1 MEGAVETTQ
10 AYLRNTPILRT
21 EIRNAEGAGVEII
34 DFAPRY
40 RHLGRQYRPLAFVR
54 IVRLLA
60 GAPRIRIRLRPMANY
75 GERRLLHAPPA
86 PTTSA
91 TWARPVTLRLTT
103 DAPVSHIV
111 EERAF
116 RLEEPIG
123 MFLGP
128 DEGMDADVSTTTAR
142 MLRET
147 TDYWRG
153 WVRTLSVPLEW
164 QEAVI
169 RAAITLKLCA
179 YEETGAIVAA
189 LTTSLPEHAATAGAG
204 RNWDYRYCWLRD
216 AYYVVQALNRPG
228 RGRHAGELP
237 RLPAQP
243 GGPGQPRRDARR
255 APSGHSASCPA
266 WARAIAVNG
275 KAGHV
280 QPVYGVGLEPVLTEW
295 IAPHLPGY
303 RGIGPVRVGNQAHE
317 HLQHDVYGQIVLS
330 TVQAF
335 FDERLLRPANADDFR
350 ALEPIGERAFELHD
364 KPDASL
370 WEFRGREAVH
380 TYSSVMCWAACDR
393 LGNAAAKLGL
403 TDRAPTTGTP
413 ARPRCARPSRRG
425 PGTRPRA
432 ASPRPSRAT
441 SWTPACCSWWTC
453 GSCPPTTRGWQATM
467 AAVEHGLRRGP
478 YMLRYAMPDDFGLPQ
493 TAFNFCTFW
502 LIEALHLSGRT
513 GRGAQAVR
521 GDAGPPH
528 GRRACSP
535 RTSPSTAG
543 SWGELPADLPVVG
556 LINCAARARP
566 AWTSSCRTRRLNR
579 AGSGAAYGAAGCGNG
594 GWRWPRAIQAK
605 GARGRGEGPSCPARV
620 GASGCV
626 AALAPRRPR
635 PPSTSSAR
643 RPRPR
648 RGGTNRVAS
657 LWMARPAAA
666 RS

>member
-1 MEGAVETTQ
+1 MSQSLDLFPIGNCAASALIDRAGRYVWACAPRVDGDPFFSALLDGKDPGEPDACGLWSIEVDRATETTQ
-10 AYLRNTPILRT
+10 AYLRNTAILRT
-21 EIRNAEGAGVEII
+21 EIRNADGAAVEII
-34 DFAPRY
+34 DFSPRY

-54 IVRLLA
+54 IVRPIR
-60 GAPRIRIRLRPMANY
+60 GAPRIRIRLRPMMNY
-75 GERRLLHAPPA
+75 GERPCYQTAGSNHIRYVGAE
-86 PTTSA
+86 
-91 TWARPVTLRLTT
+91 VTLRLTT

-128 DEGMDADVSTTTAR
+128 DEGMDAEVATTTNR

-189 LTTSLPEHAATAGAG
+189 LTTSLPEHNAAAGDG

-216 AYYVVQALNRPG
+216 AYYVVQALNRLG
-228 RGRHAGELP
+228 AADMLENYLVYLRNLVDQASRGDMTHGTLDAQRELP
-237 RLPAQP
+237 GLEQ
-243 GGPGQPRRDARR
+243 
-255 APSGHSASCPA
+255 APTP
-266 WARAIAVNG
+266 NG
-275 KAGHV
+275 KAGHI

-295 IAPHLPGY
+295 IVPHLPGY

-335 FDERLLRPANADDFR
+335 FDERLLRPASTDDFR

-403 TDRAPTTGTP
+403 AERAEYWN
-413 ARPRCARPSRRG
+413 R
-425 PGTRPRA
+425 RA
-432 ASPRPSRAT
+432 AQVRETIERRAWNETEGRFAATFDGDELDASLLQLVDVRFVPPDDPRM
-441 SWTPACCSWWTC
+441 
-453 GSCPPTTRGWQATM
+453 QATM
-467 AAVEHGLRRGP
+467 GAVEHGLRRGP
-478 YMLRYAMPDDFGLPQ
+478 YMLRYAIPDDFGLPE

-513 GRGAQAVR
+513 DEARKLFEEMLERRTA
-521 GDAGPPH
+521 AGLLSEDITLD
-528 GRRACSP
+528 GKEL
-535 RTSPSTAG
+535 
-543 SWGELPADLPVVG
+543 WGNYPQTYSLVG
-556 LINCAARARP
+556 LINCAHLLSKSWQSIR
-566 AWTSSCRTRRLNR
+566 
-579 AGSGAAYGAAGCGNG
+579 
-594 GWRWPRAIQAK
+594 
-605 GARGRGEGPSCPARV
+605 
-620 GASGCV
+620 
-626 AALAPRRPR
+626 
-635 PPSTSSAR
+635 
-643 RPRPR
+643 
-648 RGGTNRVAS
+648 
-657 LWMARPAAA
+657 
-666 RS
+666 

>member
-1 MEGAVETTQ
+1 MSQTLDLFPIGNCAASALIDRAGRYIWACAPRVDGDPFFCALLGGSDPDAPEAQGIWSIEVEGAVETTQ

-21 EIRNAEGAGVEII
+21 EIRNAQGAGVEII
-34 DFAPRY
+34 DFSPRY

-54 IVRLLA
+54 IVRPIG
-60 GAPRIRIRLRPMANY
+60 GAPRIRIRLRPMTNY
-75 GERRLLHAPPA
+75 GERPCS
-86 PTTSA
+86 TTAGSNHIRYVGEA
-91 TWARPVTLRLTT
+91 VTLRLTT

-116 RLEEPIG
+116 RLEEPLG

-128 DEGMDADVSTTTAR
+128 DEGMDAEVSTTTAR

-189 LTTSLPEHAATAGAG
+189 LTTSLPEHPAAAGAG

-216 AYYVVQALNRPG
+216 AYYVVQALNRLG
-228 RGRHAGELP
+228 AADMLENYLVYLRNLVDLASRGEMSAKGAPEAQRELP
-237 RLPAQP
+237 GLEH
-243 GGPGQPRRDARR
+243 GH
-255 APSGHSASCPA
+255 AP
-266 WARAIAVNG
+266 NG

-335 FDERLLRPANADDFR
+335 FDERLLRPASADDFR

-403 TDRAPTTGTP
+403 SERADFWN
-413 ARPRCARPSRRG
+413 A
-425 PGTRPRA
+425 RA
-432 ASPRPSRAT
+432 AKVRETIETRAWNETEGRFAATFEGDGLDASLLQMVDVRFLPADDPRMA
-441 SWTPACCSWWTC
+441 
-453 GSCPPTTRGWQATM
+453 ATM

-478 YMLRYAMPDDFGLPQ
+478 YMLRYAIPDDFGLPE

-513 GRGAQAVR
+513 DEARKLFGEML
-521 GDAGPPH
+521 
-528 GRRACSP
+528 GRR
-535 RTSPSTAG
+535 TAAG
-543 SWGELPADLPVVG
+543 LLSEDITLDGKELWGNYPQTYSLVG
-556 LINCAARARP
+556 LINCAHLLSKSWQSIR
-566 AWTSSCRTRRLNR
+566 
-579 AGSGAAYGAAGCGNG
+579 
-594 GWRWPRAIQAK
+594 
-605 GARGRGEGPSCPARV
+605 
-620 GASGCV
+620 
-626 AALAPRRPR
+626 
-635 PPSTSSAR
+635 
-643 RPRPR
+643 
-648 RGGTNRVAS
+648 
-657 LWMARPAAA
+657 
-666 RS
+666 